1 MIPKRLTLT
10 GFLSYRDAVE
20 VDFSSIEVACI
31 SGANGAGK
39 SSLLDA
45 ITFALFGQARKR
57 DDSLINSQSE
67 SAEVVY
73 AFEYEGNNYRVQ
85 RAKPRD
91 KTTLLEFH
99 IQNAE
104 GDWKALTERTLR
116 DTDALIQKTL
126 RLDYETFV
134 NASFFLQGKAD
145 QFTQQRPAD
154 RKRILSSILG
164 LEIWESYRLAARA
177 QRNSV
182 EEEINALDGRLQEI
196 FSELGEE
203 DTRKVRLKELTDQLE
218 QISTTRKAQERVV
231 EEIRLRAASVAQQ
244 RELVETLAAQ
254 LRVVQGQIKDLRARY
269 ADRQKEQAQHIDLLS
284 RAEEI
289 SKNEKDWKEKRTEI
303 SQFDELAGRFRAEEK
318 RRSAP
323 LSAIEGEKVRLE
335 TELEGLLGLSKKN
348 KENASQ
354 EVKLSKEFKTA
365 QTELKKL
372 EKQAAAGTKQ
382 TVQLEKAKAKLVALK
397 AENPHLKAEM
407 DELVSRIKQIEGA
420 KGATCPSCGQAL
432 SEDHRKEMVTL
443 WTAEGTEK
451 GDLYR
456 SNQKSMGEADKQ
468 VVQLEKTVMGLKQVD
483 EQVREK
489 ARAADQ
495 IGNRLE
501 ELQRLQGE
509 WKEEREPRMRETEE
523 ALKSESYAEDARVEL
538 SKIDEELKAIGYDA
552 AKHDSLRKEE
562 EELRSAESEM
572 RQLEQ
577 AQAAS
582 KPLEREI
589 SELKKQ
595 IGKQEEAISES
606 EKAHTQAAAG
616 LAASEVEL
624 PDVQGSEEQLRK
636 IHESENQLRL
646 EVGAA
651 KQRVAVLD
659 DLRERKAEIEKQREG
674 LAAKVGEFQ
683 SLEQAFGKDGVP
695 AMLIEQAL
703 PQIEVRAN
711 EVLERL
717 SGGQMHINFVTQQA
731 YKDAKREDLRETLE
745 IQISDSAGERDYEMF
760 SGGEAFRINFAIRL
774 ALSEV
779 LAQRAGARLQTLVID
794 EGFGSQD
801 ESGRQRLVEAINLV
815 KDDFAKILVITHI
828 DSLKDAFPTRIEVS
842 KSGMGSTVTVN

>member
-1 MIPKRLTLT
+1 MIPKRLSLS
-10 GFLSYRDAVE
+10 GFLSYREPVE
-20 VDFSSIEVACI
+20 VDFSSLEVACI

-67 SAEVVY
+67 TAEVVY
-73 AFEYEGNNYRVQ
+73 VFEYEGNNYRVQ

-164 LEIWESYRLAARA
+164 LEIWESYRLAASARKK
-177 QRNSV
+177 SV
-182 EEEINALDGRLQEI
+182 EDEISSLDGRLQEI
-196 FSELGEE
+196 STELNEE
-203 DTRKVRLKELTDQLE
+203 DARKVRLKELSDQLE
-218 QISTTRKAQERVV
+218 QISKTRKAQETVV
-231 EEIRLRAASVAQQ
+231 DEIRLRAASVKQQ
-244 RELVETLAAQ
+244 NELVATLATQ
-254 LRVVQGQIKDLRARY
+254 LSKAQGQIEELRTRLVE
-269 ADRQKEQAQHIDLLS
+269 RQEEQAQHLSLIGRANEIDKS
-284 RAEEI
+284 HKI
-289 SKNEKDWKEKRTEI
+289 WMEKRAGI
-303 SQFDELAGRFRAEEK
+303 GQLDELAGRFRAEEK
-318 RRSAP
+318 RRAAP
-323 LSAIEGEKVRLE
+323 LTAIESEKVRLE
-335 TELEGLLGLSKKN
+335 TELRGLLAESTKSN
-348 KENASQ
+348 ENATL
-354 EVKLSKEFKTA
+354 EAKLTKDLKAVQADISKI
-365 QTELKKL
+365 
-372 EKQAAAGTKQ
+372 EKQTSEGAKQ
-382 TVQLEKAKAKLVALK
+382 TAELEEAKAKQISLQ

-407 DELVSRIKQIEGA
+407 DELVGRIKQIEKA
-420 KGATCPSCGQAL
+420 KGASCPTCGQEL
-432 SEDHRKEMVTL
+432 TEDHRKEMVTL
-443 WTAEGTEK
+443 WTADGKEK
-451 GDLYR
+451 GDRYR
-456 SNQKSMGEADKQ
+456 SNKKSMGDADNQ
-468 VVQLEKTVMGLKQVD
+468 VALLENSVAGLKQVEERLR
-483 EQVREK
+483 EQT
-489 ARAADQ
+489 RAADQ

-501 ELQRLQGE
+501 ELQRMQSE
-509 WKEEREPRMRETEE
+509 WQKEREPRVREVEKI
-523 ALKSESYAEDARVEL
+523 LKSEEYAVDARVEL
-538 SKIDEELKAIGYDA
+538 SKIDRELKEIGYDA
-552 AKHDSLRKEE
+552 AKHDLLRKEE
-562 EELRSAESEM
+562 EELRSAETEM

-577 AQAAS
+577 AQAAF
-582 KPLEREI
+582 KPLEREV
-589 SELKKQ
+589 SELEKQ
-595 IGKQEEAISES
+595 IGKQEEAIGES
-606 EKAHTQAAAG
+606 EKAHIQAVAG

-624 PDVQGSEEQLRK
+624 PNVQASEGQLREVQ
-636 IHESENQLRL
+636 ESENQLRQ

-651 KQRVAVLD
+651 KQRVAVLE
-659 DLRERKAEIEKQREG
+659 DLRKRKSEIEGQREG
-674 LAAKVGEFQ
+674 LAASVGEFQ
-683 SLEQAFGKDGVP
+683 SLERAFGKDGVP

-731 YKDAKREDLRETLE
+731 YKDAKRDDLRETLE

-828 DSLKDAFPTRIEVS
+828 DSLKDAFPTRIEVT
-842 KSGMGSTVTVN
+842 KSSMGSTVTVN